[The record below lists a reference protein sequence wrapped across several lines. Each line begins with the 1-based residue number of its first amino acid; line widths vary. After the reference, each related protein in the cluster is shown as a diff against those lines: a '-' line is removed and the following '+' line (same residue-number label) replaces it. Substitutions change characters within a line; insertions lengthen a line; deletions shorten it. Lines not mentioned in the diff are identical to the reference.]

1 VAVQALP
8 PGEHNPFEAAPAA
21 TVEAGQAPGFHL
33 TDYLP
38 ILRRHWKMIAALGLL
53 FMAAGAV
60 HYSITPK
67 LYRAAA
73 TVQIER
79 RSVTSLSGE
88 QNPWLENYWS
98 QEYYPTQ
105 YRLLQ
110 SRGLAERVVQDLRL
124 YEDPA
129 FNPGGLS
136 AESGT
141 PSFEADAAI
150 LGGLAGALLGG
161 LEVSPVGGTQL
172 VEIGY
177 RSSDPELAARV
188 ANAWADAYIDW
199 GIESRS
205 ESASKASDFLASQI
219 ETTKQEIQDGEAR
232 LQAFTRQQT
241 DIVALDPG
249 SNVLIARFE
258 ALNNDYIG
266 AVTERIQKE
275 ARLNE
280 ILSSP
285 KESVA
290 DTASAG
296 LVGQL
301 RGDFMKLERD
311 YALRLQTYKPEFPA
325 MVDLKG
331 QIERARQNLASMVE
345 ETVGKE
351 RDAARAEYQTSMRRE
366 QSLAR
371 ELAGV
376 KSETMKL
383 SSAAVDYN
391 NLRVE
396 VETRRAQL
404 NELLRRQ
411 AETEVASRLQSA
423 RESNVRI
430 VDRALMPGGA
440 YRPNLRNDLT
450 MGLLLGLMVGV
461 ALMVGI
467 EYLDRTVKTPEEAER
482 LLGLPILAVIPD
494 ISEPGR
500 RYGFSS
506 YGYGYGYGY
515 GQGGRRGGRADKKA
529 SRVEPSPIE
538 LMPHLR
544 PRLVAS
550 EAYRGLR
557 TALLLSSA
565 QELKSIAVTS
575 PQSGEG
581 KTATATN
588 LAVVMAQL
596 GRQVLLVDAD
606 LRRPRLHDVFKLSN
620 QLGLV
625 NFLTGGARPEDL
637 FQRTHIPNLYVA
649 TSGPIP
655 PNPSE
660 LLASDRMA
668 ALVRMARE
676 TFDFVV
682 VDSPPVLAVTDSIL
696 VGSVVDAVVLCLRA
710 RQVVREDARACR
722 ERLRLAGLRVL
733 GLVLNRH
740 REALGRYGKS
750 YYHYSAYTES
760 GEEKSTGSA
769 A

>member
-1 VAVQALP
+1 VATETLAG
-8 PGEHNPFEAAPAA
+8 GEPNPFEAAATAA
-21 TVEAGQAPGFHL
+21 AGPGFHL
-33 TDYLP
+33 ADYLP

-53 FMAAGAV
+53 AMAGGAV

-136 AESGT
+136 AESGA

-161 LEVSPVGGTQL
+161 LEVAAVGGTQL

-177 RSSDPELAARV
+177 RSSSPELAARV
-188 ANAWADAYIDW
+188 ANAWAEAFIEW
-199 GIESRS
+199 GIESRT
-205 ESASKASDFLASQI
+205 ESAGRASTFLASQI
-219 ETTKQEIQDGEAR
+219 ESTKQEIQDGEAR
-232 LQAFTRQQT
+232 LQAYTRQQT
-241 DIVALDPG
+241 DVVALDPG
-249 SNVLIARFE
+249 SNVLVARFD
-258 ALNNDYIG
+258 ALNNDYIA
-266 AVTERIQKE
+266 AVSERIQKE

-285 KESVA
+285 KEAVA

-301 RGDFMKLERD
+301 RGDLMKLERD
-311 YALRLQTYKPEFPA
+311 YAIRSQTYKPEFPA
-325 MVDLKG
+325 MVDLRA
-331 QIERARQNLASMVE
+331 QIERARQNLAAMVE

-351 RDAARAEYQTSMRRE
+351 RDAARAEYQTAQRRE
-366 QSLAR
+366 SSLAR

-376 KSETMKL
+376 KAETMKL
-383 SSAAVDYN
+383 NSAAVEYN

-396 VETRRAQL
+396 VETRRTQL

-430 VDRALMPGGA
+430 VDRALVPGGP

-450 MGLLLGLMVGV
+450 MGLLLGLMAGV

-467 EYLDRTVKTPEEAER
+467 EYLDRTIKSPEEAER
-482 LLGLPILAVIPD
+482 LLGLPTLAVIPD
-494 ISEPGR
+494 ISEPGKR
-500 RYGFSS
+500 HGFSS
-506 YGYGYGYGY
+506 YGYGYSYGY
-515 GQGGRRGGRADKKA
+515 GQKGKRGGKSDKKA
-529 SRVEPSPIE
+529 AHGGSSPIE

-565 QELKSIAVTS
+565 QELKAVAVTS

-620 QLGLV
+620 LAGLV
-625 NFLTGGARPEDL
+625 NYLTGSARPESL
-637 FQRTHIPNLYVA
+637 FQRTNVPNLFVV

-660 LLASDRMA
+660 LLASERMGT
-668 ALVRMARE
+668 LVKLARE

-696 VGSVVDAVVLCLRA
+696 VGSTVDAVVLCLRA

-722 ERLRLAGLRVL
+722 ERLRLAGVRVL

-750 YYHYSAYTES
+750 YYHYSAYAETA
-760 GEEKSTGSA
+760 EEATSDSA

>member
-1 VAVQALP
+1 MATEIQAG
-8 PGEHNPFEAAPAA
+8 GEPNPLEAAHA
-21 TVEAGQAPGFHL
+21 AGQGPGFHL
-33 TDYLP
+33 VDYLP

-53 FMAAGAV
+53 ATAGGAV

-136 AESGT
+136 AESGK
-141 PSFEADAAI
+141 PSFDADAAI

-161 LEVSPVGGTQL
+161 LEVAAVGGTQL

-177 RSSDPELAARV
+177 RSSSPELAARV
-188 ANAWADAYIDW
+188 ANAWAEAFIEW
-199 GIESRS
+199 GIEART
-205 ESASKASDFLASQI
+205 ESAGRASTFLASQI

-232 LQAFTRQQT
+232 LQGYTRQQT
-241 DIVALDPG
+241 DVVSLDPG
-249 SNVLIARFE
+249 SNVLVARFD
-258 ALNNDYIG
+258 ALNNDYIA
-266 AVTERIQKE
+266 AVSERIQKE

-280 ILSSP
+280 ILTSP
-285 KESVA
+285 KEAVA
-290 DTASAG
+290 DSASAG
-296 LVGQL
+296 FVGQM
-301 RGDFMKLERD
+301 RGDLMKLERD
-311 YALRLQTYKPEFPA
+311 YAIRSQTYKPEFPA
-325 MVDLKG
+325 MVDLRL
-331 QIERARQNLASMVE
+331 QIERARQNLGAMVE

-351 RDAARAEYQTSMRRE
+351 RDAARAEYQTAQRRE
-366 QSLAR
+366 SSLAR

-376 KSETMKL
+376 KGETMKL
-383 SSAAVDYN
+383 NSAAVEYN

-396 VETRRAQL
+396 VETQRTQL

-430 VDRALMPGGA
+430 VDRALLPGGP

-450 MGLLLGLMVGV
+450 MGLLLGLMAGV
-461 ALMVGI
+461 ALMVAI
-467 EYLDRTVKTPEEAER
+467 EYLDRTVKSPEEAER

-494 ISEPGR
+494 ISEPGK

-515 GQGGRRGGRADKKA
+515 GQGGRRGGKADKKA
-529 SRVEPSPIE
+529 AHGERSPIE

-565 QELKSIAVTS
+565 QELKAVAVTS

-596 GRQVLLVDAD
+596 GRQVLLIDAD

-620 QLGLV
+620 LAGLV
-625 NFLTGGARPEDL
+625 NYLTGSARPETL
-637 FQRTHIPNLYVA
+637 FQRTNVPNLFVV

-660 LLASDRMA
+660 LLASERMA
-668 ALVRMARE
+668 TLVKLASE

-696 VGSVVDAVVLCLRA
+696 VGSTVDAVVLCLRA

-722 ERLRLAGLRVL
+722 ERLRLAGVRVL

-750 YYHYSAYTES
+750 YYHYSAYAESTE
-760 GEEKSTGSA
+760 EATRDSA